1 MEGVISS
8 DPDHAVDYHGLS
20 PLGVEQA
27 EAAARNFFEIV
38 LGLETR
44 TPVEIY
50 TSDFKRARDTA
61 AIIGGRLKVG
71 LKIKDHEHP
80 YVAEGNEVVFKI
92 EERLR
97 ERNFGDLEAS
107 SNENYQKVWDGDAID
122 PKHTKFNVES
132 VASVHKRTSAIVKE
146 LEAAANDNKDHKET
160 IVLLVAHGDTLQI
173 LQTYFANLPCEIHR
187 SLEHLNTAELREMVP
202 GKVGIP
208 NEEGEEGEEEE
219 DEEEPEAGKNGEG
232 EDNAAE
238 EDSKLSYIIGILR
251 LSSPPDVEL

>member
-1 MEGVISS
+1 MITKNRYFLCRHGQSEANVEGVISS

-27 EAAARNFFEIV
+27 EAAARNFFEMV

-107 SNENYQKVWDGDAID
+107 SNENYQKV
-122 PKHTKFNVES
+122 
-132 VASVHKRTSAIVKE
+132 
-146 LEAAANDNKDHKET
+146 
-160 IVLLVAHGDTLQI
+160 
-173 LQTYFANLPCEIHR
+173 
-187 SLEHLNTAELREMVP
+187 
-202 GKVGIP
+202 
-208 NEEGEEGEEEE
+208 
-219 DEEEPEAGKNGEG
+219 
-232 EDNAAE
+232 
-238 EDSKLSYIIGILR
+238 
-251 LSSPPDVEL
+251 